1 MDSQFEEH
9 RLKPEFDRVIDLIG
23 KNGVEITDLEKVMQT
38 TRESPQARAPA
49 MIGRLSEPNDFLYVF
64 NH

>member
-23 KNGVEITDLEKVMQT
+23 KNGVEITDLEKAMQT
-38 TRESPQARAPA
+38 TRESPQARTTA
-49 MIGRLSEPNDFLYVF
+49 MIGRLSKPNDFSYEF
-64 NH
+64 GY

>member
-23 KNGVEITDLEKVMQT
+23 KNGIEITDLEKVMQT
-38 TRESPQARAPA
+38 TRESPQARTPA
-49 MIGRLSEPNDFLYVF
+49 MTGRLSEPNDFHYVS